1 MIEFKKGDII
11 PCEIGYQNISGHM
24 VYLKP
29 LMDGY
34 RGKYVNAVKL
44 KAELNNPLSKT
55 KMRIKA

>member
-1 MIEFKKGDII
+1 
-11 PCEIGYQNISGHM
+11 M